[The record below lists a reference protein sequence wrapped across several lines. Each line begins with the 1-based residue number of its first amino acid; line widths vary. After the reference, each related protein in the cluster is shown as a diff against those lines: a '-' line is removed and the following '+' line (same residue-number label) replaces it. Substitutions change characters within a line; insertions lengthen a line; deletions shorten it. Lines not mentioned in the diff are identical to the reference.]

1 MTLAAT
7 LTVTIN
13 SVAKVLTRVNQ
24 DNFTSEY
31 RLLSATESLILKIK
45 NSTEKRLGY
54 PCERHYVE
62 LTWTIFATSTVLEQF
77 YLAAQTFVKR
87 SGSFQDPTTL
97 VQEVAGL
104 ATLVNAQAAAIAQGD
119 S

>member
-1 MTLAAT
+1 MLANT

-24 DNFTSEY
+24 DNFSSQYQLVT
-31 RLLSATESLILKIK
+31 ATESLILKIR
-45 NSTEKRLGY
+45 NTTEKQSSY
-54 PCERHYVE
+54 SYDRHNVE
-62 LTWTIFATSTVLEQF
+62 LSWLIFATSTVLEQH
-77 YLAAQTFVKR
+77 YVASQTFR
-87 SGSFQDPTTL
+87 RRIGAFSDPTVL

-104 ATLVNAQAAAIAQGD
+104 ATLVNAQATAIAAGE